1 MNSASTRPVAPL
13 VIAVAPNGARK
24 TKKDH
29 PALPIEPRELA
40 IEAASC
46 IEKGA
51 AMIHLHV
58 RDASGGHSLDAG
70 GYQAQST
77 PFALR
82 SDNE

>member
-29 PALPIEPRELA
+29 PALPIEPREFA